1 MKKEEGETYSLING
15 SVYRIVSAGNS
26 DAQIETEG
34 AFLGYVPFGDE
45 SALSVRLTAGEQ
57 KGTVRIIPCNSVF
70 YIDVIKQE
78 KNDRKDPKEE
88 KPAFYG

>member
-1 MKKEEGETYSLING
+1 MKKEEGEAYSLVKG
-15 SVYRIVSAGNS
+15 SVYKIVSAGNS
-26 DAQIETEG
+26 DTQFETEG

-57 KGTVRIIPCNSVF
+57 KGTVRIVPCNSVF
-70 YIDVIKQE
+70 YIDVVRQE
-78 KNDRKDPKEE
+78 KDSGKDTKEE